1 MRLIIATENTG
12 KLGEFRQ
19 ILTDPPWQVVSMRQ
33 AGFSGQIKED
43 GTDYQENALIK
54 ARSVH
59 RVTGGL
65 VLADD
70 SGLSIDVLDGAPGLY
85 SARFA
90 GKDAGYPEKIARLYQ
105 DLRPFRPELWTA
117 HFVCALAVI
126 FPDGST
132 ETVLRH
138 VDGRIAPVPRGEGG
152 FGYDPIFYLPERGL
166 TMAELPEAEK
176 NRISHR
182 GLALQALASLLL
194 DRL

>member
-1 MRLIIATENTG
+1 MRLVIATDNAG

-33 AGFSGQIKED
+33 AGFTGQINED
-43 GTDYQENALIK
+43 GADYQENALIK

-90 GKDAGYPEKIARLYQ
+90 GYDAGYPEKIARLYQ
-105 DLRPFRPELWTA
+105 DLRPFPPELWTA
-117 HFVCALAVI
+117 HFVCALAIV
-126 FPDGST
+126 FPDGGT
-132 ETVLRH
+132 ETVLRQ
-138 VDGRIAPVPRGEGG
+138 VDGRIAPIPRGEGG
-152 FGYDPIFYLPERGL
+152 FGYDPIFYLPARGL

-176 NRISHR
+176 NRFSHR
-182 GLALQALASLLL
+182 GRALQALASLLL